1 MLNFNFSIMLK
12 FYYLDFKQ
20 LTKKIFLIVLLLSF
34 IPVKSHCI
42 VVNSGVDE
50 LRGCTP
56 NKNYSYAIDPDI
68 LAEYP
73 EIIIRVNFWG
83 INKDNG
89 ESKNPLTEKK
99 VMEALGL
106 LNSAYADMNICF
118 ELSKFEHINNS
129 TAYWG
134 STKDFS
140 KFLRDYKD
148 DYVKND
154 ALNIFVPYRFTNFDN
169 NLRGVN
175 FGYNKLAVNMLN
187 YNTGILPHEV
197 GHSFRL
203 RHTHQGF
210 KSKRCEKVTRDPDNP
225 EFNAK
230 CAGDY
235 VVDTNA
241 VPSMYG
247 SEGNNITDDCK
258 YTGNAKDCDG
268 TPYNITEDDVRNFM
282 AYTKQSCRSRFTVG
296 QGIRVRETIELQDF
310 YQKMIIDSSK
320 EE

>member
-1 MLNFNFSIMLK
+1 MLK
-12 FYYLDFKQ
+12 FLFLDFKQ
-20 LTKKIFLIVLLLSF
+20 LIKISFLVILLLSF
-34 IPVKSHCI
+34 MPMKSHCI
-42 VVNSGVDE
+42 VVHSDE
-50 LRGCTP
+50 DQQRRCTP
-56 NKNYSYAIDPDI
+56 SKSYSYSIDPEV

-73 EIIIRVNFWG
+73 EIVIRINFWG
-83 INKDNG
+83 INKNNG
-89 ESKNPLTEKK
+89 ESENPLTEEK

-106 LNSAYADMNICF
+106 LNSAYASMNICF
-118 ELSKFEHINNS
+118 ELNEFEHINNS

-140 KFLRDYKD
+140 QFLRDYKD
-148 DYVKND
+148 EYVKDD
-154 ALNIFVPYRFTNFDN
+154 ALNIFVPYRFTNFDDG
-169 NLRGVN
+169 LRGVN

-203 RHTHQGF
+203 IHTHQRF
-210 KSKRCEKVTRDPDNP
+210 KSERCEKVTRDPDDP

-268 TPYNITEDDVRNFM
+268 TAYNITEDDVRNFM

-296 QGIRVRETIELQDF
+296 QGIRVRETIDLQDF
-310 YQKMIIDSSK
+310 YQKMIVDSNK